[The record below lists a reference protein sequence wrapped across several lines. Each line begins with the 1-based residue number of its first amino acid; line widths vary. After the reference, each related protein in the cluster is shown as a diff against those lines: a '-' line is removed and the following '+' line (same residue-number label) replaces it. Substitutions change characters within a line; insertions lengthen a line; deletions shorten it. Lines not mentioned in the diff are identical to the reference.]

1 MKKLLIIFSLTFF
14 LQTNSFGVTL
24 SKALLEAYKNNPE
37 LNAERE
43 NINVSKQNLNI
54 SKSEFLPSI
63 TVSGSK
69 SSEETTKLTDQN
81 GSDARIGDRNPET
94 KSIKIEQKIFQG
106 FGGIA
111 DYKKSKIGLVLAD
124 AKLLQTEQKTLLKA
138 VEAFSGL
145 IFANEKFSINKKNVS
160 LSERQVETDRIRVD
174 RGQVSIADLAQSESS
189 LAEAQA
195 KFIQAKNDVITAKL
209 NYENIIGPIQDS
221 FDLNKDINIDLKIPL
236 NLENAI
242 QLSKN
247 NNPDLIIAKLEY
259 EQSEKDVQIA
269 KSDLSPSATL
279 SFETKETD
287 DLSASYD
294 QQDKETVQATI
305 TWPIFSGG
313 KNYAG
318 LGKSKNLRNRKK
330 LLLDN
335 AIKVNDTN
343 VASAW
348 SNMKSNGS
356 ELDSVKLQ
364 VKAAEIANEGITAEY
379 ESGKGRSTL
388 DVIQSNSILLNSK
401 ISLANSEREY
411 LLSQFKLLQ
420 SVGILSANYLG
431 FNK

>member
-1 MKKLLIIFSLTFF
+1 MKKLLIIFSLIIV
-14 LQTNSFGVTL
+14 LQTNSLAANL
-24 SKALLEAYKNNPE
+24 SQALLEAYTNNAE

-43 NINVSKQNLNI
+43 NINVSKKNLDI
-54 SKSEFLPSI
+54 SKSEFLPTI
-63 TVSGSK
+63 TLKGSK
-69 SSEETTKLTDQN
+69 SSEDTSKLTNQD
-81 GSDARIGDRNPET
+81 GTGATVTDVNPET
-94 KSIKIEQKIFQG
+94 RSVKIEQKIFQG
-106 FGGIA
+106 FGGVA
-111 DYKKSKIGLVLAD
+111 DYEKNKIGLVLAD
-124 AKLLQTEQKTLLKA
+124 AKLLQTEQKILLKA

-145 IFANEKFSINKKNVS
+145 IFAKEKFSINKRNVN
-160 LSERQVETDRIRVD
+160 LSERQVETDRIRLD
-174 RGQVSIADLAQSESS
+174 RGQVSVADLAQSESS
-189 LAEAQA
+189 LAGSQA
-195 KFIQAKNDVITAKL
+195 KFIQAKNNVITAKL

-221 FDLNKDINIDLKIPL
+221 SDLNKNINLNLKIPL
-236 NLENAI
+236 TLENAI
-242 QLSKN
+242 QLSKT

-259 EQSEKDVQIA
+259 EQSKRDVKIA
-269 KSDLSPSATL
+269 QSDLAPSATL
-279 SFETKETD
+279 SFESKETD
-287 DLSASYD
+287 DLSSTYD
-294 QQDKETVQATI
+294 QQNKETVEATI

-313 KNYAG
+313 KNYAE
-318 LGKSKNLRNRKK
+318 LSKSKNLRNRKK

-335 AIKVNDTN
+335 ALKVNDTN

-356 ELDSVKLQ
+356 LLESVKLQ

-431 FNK
+431 FSE